1 MLAWWRRMRESAEV
15 ARVLEAENEE
25 LRVQNASLQRRLA
38 GQTEALEVLNVCVG
52 RLNEIHAKYEEATS

>member
-52 RLNEIHAKYEEATS
+52 RLNEIHAKYQESAS